1 MNQAAIKQ
9 CDNKSVGVL
18 ITNQK
23 GEVALLKRAYFPVGI
38 APPAGH
44 VDAFPSPV
52 VAGVTEVK
60 EEVGLTIPED
70 KLWITAINGRRV
82 DNACRRTG
90 GDHHVWWVF
99 ETSEFE
105 GEITPDPD
113 ETQGAGWYTQAQI
126 RALSERTNSFQK
138 GEVSQAE
145 WEANPG
151 LEPVWVDF
159 LAELGYGHDI

>member
-1 MNQAAIKQ
+1 MSETLAKQ

-44 VDAFPSPV
+44 MDAFPSPV
-52 VAGVTEVK
+52 VAAITEVQ
-60 EEVGLTIPED
+60 EEVGLAIAED
-70 KLWITAINGRRV
+70 KLRITAIDGWRV
-82 DNACRRTG
+82 DNACRRIG

-99 ETSEFE
+99 ETSEFG
-105 GEITPDPD
+105 GEITPDPN
-113 ETQGAGWYTQAQI
+113 ETQGAGWYTQEQI
-126 RALSERTNSFQK
+126 KALSERTSAFQK
-138 GEVSQAE
+138 GGISQAD

-159 LAELGYGHDI
+159 LAELGYGHDR